1 MLPTDWQNTS
11 KSKIYCSIPSPIR
24 PSIIMSFH
32 AVIIFGGIFYEPVK
46 CIFKPHED
54 KELGALMQHYLSCHV
69 YPSVCFSLCKS
80 CHICG
85 MQIHLHVYWQHFKHT
100 KNKETVCNIYRMR
113 IMYRNKYSTGIAKLS
128 CVSWIMNMYYSARI
142 SIIVYIVRGHWI
154 VHVLIKTYMFF

>member
-1 MLPTDWQNTS
+1 MVDWKFSFHIYTWPIYPVNVYREDFRIKGPNGKCSPQINRTLPNLKFIAQSLN
-11 KSKIYCSIPSPIR
+11 SPIR

-54 KELGALMQHYLSCHV
+54 KKLGALMQHYLSCLV

-85 MQIHLHVYWQHFKHT
+85 MQIHLHVYWKRFQA
-100 KNKETVCNIYRMR
+100 Y
-113 IMYRNKYSTGIAKLS
+113 
-128 CVSWIMNMYYSARI
+128 
-142 SIIVYIVRGHWI
+142 
-154 VHVLIKTYMFF
+154 